1 MKHGNYQLVETKAPE
16 GYQLDASPISF
27 TIEKAQASPLQITVS
42 NKRLSL
48 HQAGIINQL
57 LLRIKKK
64 NRKETSEELENG
76 NPETH
81 GKETSEELENGN
93 PKTQTN
99 KQQDDQNKG
108 KNFQIQVTKRFYSNS
123 RYLTSTSWFVKYFSY
138 KTQKYY

>member
-64 NRKETSEELENG
+64 NGKETSEELENG

-108 KNFQIQVTKRFYSNS
+108 KELPNTGHKKILLKQ
-123 RYLTSTSWFVKYFSY
+123 
-138 KTQKYY
+138 